1 MSEVLV
7 GHCGVDSGQ
16 GWIGDPCYVME
27 DMFSGGDEPTGG
39 MYDECC
45 RMTLSDE
52 KAGEAALGVA
62 SATNYGD
69 GSYPVYVT
77 YARNG
82 RPLSLR
88 SDFAFAAEGEDEDR
102 CDWCHRIF
110 GDTECGCECECECNC
125 ECNDDDGED
134 TQ

>member
-16 GWIGDPCYVME
+16 VWIGDPCYVM
-27 DMFSGGDEPTGG
+27 DDPFLGDEPTGG

-77 YARNG
+77 YDRNG

-88 SDFAFAAEGEDEDR
+88 LAFACADEDEDEDR